1 MLFIFSHDFSRLLR
15 GARSVP
21 LHYCSATVII
31 NLFRVPA
38 FAFYC
43 SQHWWG
49 VRHGEHASPWA
60 CLRGSLARYSTAF
73 ANSAVLKRAPVYLTA
88 FVLYCIEAGVSC
100 AIVIH
105 CVDVTASTS
114 CAVSSF
120 CHCVSPS

>member
-21 LHYCSATVII
+21 LHYCSATVTISRASLCI
-31 NLFRVPA
+31 VLLSALVGLRL
-38 FAFYC
+38 
-43 SQHWWG
+43 
-49 VRHGEHASPWA
+49 HGEHASPWA